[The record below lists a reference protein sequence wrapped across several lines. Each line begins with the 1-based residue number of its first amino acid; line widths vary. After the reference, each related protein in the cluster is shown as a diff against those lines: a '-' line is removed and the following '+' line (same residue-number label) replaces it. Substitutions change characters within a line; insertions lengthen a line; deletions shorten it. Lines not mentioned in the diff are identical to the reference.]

1 MGSISIKSLIAQKTA
16 LPTIIFDEI
25 DTGVSGEVANRVG
38 LIMQE
43 LSKSL
48 QVIAITHLP
57 QMASKGQAHYFVHK
71 ITKENL
77 TYTQIR
83 RLTEDERV
91 LEIAK
96 MLSGENPKE
105 SALQNA
111 RELLQN

>member
-1 MGSISIKSLIAQKTA
+1 MLSIKSLIAKKTA

-38 LIMQE
+38 IIMEE
-43 LSKSL
+43 LAKNM
-48 QVIAITHLP
+48 QVITITHLP
-57 QMASKGQAHYFVHK
+57 QMASKGNAHYFVYK
-71 ITKENL
+71 ATKDDF
-77 TYTQIR
+77 TYTQIK
-83 RLTEDERV
+83 RLNEEERI

-111 RELLQN
+111 RELLYN